1 MKRIV
6 ASDESLH
13 DLKLAFNMFDADG
26 SGTIS
31 KDELRDALTK
41 AGNRISEAEFNELFD
56 ETDADG
62 SGEIDYGE
70 FIAMLTS

>member
-1 MKRIV
+1 MMKRIV

-13 DLKLAFNMFDADG
+13 DLKLVFNMFDADG

-41 AGNRISEAEFNELFD
+41 AGNRISEAEFN
-56 ETDADG
+56 
-62 SGEIDYGE
+62 
-70 FIAMLTS
+70 

>member
-1 MKRIV
+1 MTV
-6 ASDESLH
+6 FGEPALPPPLQASRLLLISARMCLH
-13 DLKLAFNMFDADG
+13 GQVK
-26 SGTIS
+26 I
-31 KDELRDALTK
+31 
-41 AGNRISEAEFNELFD
+41 IIIIIIIIIPEAEFNELFD